1 MQSTM
6 SALFT
11 AGFRCAAVALIG
23 ASAFSG
29 AAVHAQNPARPMGGG
44 PALMAPAVMAE
55 GNFRQA
61 EAPVAGSFTIK
72 TVGGRQMLTL
82 SSDFK
87 TNDKAP
93 DLKVIFS
100 PSKTPLASTKA
111 PAFPLKPGSYTILS
125 ALKSS
130 SGAQSYEIPASIN
143 LKAQGSV
150 LIWCKQFKSTI
161 AWAPLKL

>member
-1 MQSTM
+1 M

-23 ASAFSG
+23 ASALTG
-29 AAVHAQNPARPMGGG
+29 AAVHAQGQSRPLGESTTPAM
-44 PALMAPAVMAE
+44 MAPGVMAE
-55 GNFRQA
+55 GSFKMA

-72 TVGGRQMLTL
+72 KEGGRQVLTL

-111 PAFPLKPGSYTILS
+111 PGFPLKPGSYTILA

-130 SGAQSYEIPASIN
+130 KGAHSYEIPASIN
-143 LKAQGSV
+143 LAAQGSV
-150 LIWCKQFKSTI
+150 LIWCKQFNATM
-161 AWAPLKL
+161 AWAPLKP